1 MAGSCRRSNNQQ
13 QEGLEIT
20 VIIFLMMYSYPH
32 LHTHTHIYI
41 YIQRQRDSCQ
51 QHIKSIQQIYLQYLL
66 INATIT
72 HIMLIIVG
80 VAVEKMFDDAPVFQ
94 LLLLRNVLGEPKR

>member
-32 LHTHTHIYI
+32 LHTHTHI